1 MISSSWLKFYV
12 YGFQDLTGLFSKV
25 NIFGTATEKEW
36 GRHVHVLMDG
46 HVLFLKHTNKLL
58 ESKHFVNFTFF
69 FSLVLVSR
77 GFRDGLHVSQ
87 LTINA
92 KWRQPPKDVS
102 QKRCFLY

>member
-1 MISSSWLKFYV
+1 M
-12 YGFQDLTGLFSKV
+12 TGLFSKV

-92 KWRQPPKDVS
+92 KMEAAT
-102 QKRCFLY
+102 KRCFSEEVFLILEVRKTPGQYR